1 MNTELKDSL
10 VRSIFRFKKVGFHFP
25 PGTDLRLGELYVMRL
40 IAENALDS
48 AENVYAADIQNGLHV
63 SRPAI
68 SQMLN
73 SLEEKGYI
81 RREIDGRDRRRLLLT
96 LTAKGEKIMQVM
108 KGHANRVI
116 AEIISRFG
124 EENTT
129 RLIGLLNR
137 FADISDELKL
147 EILTAPERVTD
158 D

>member
-1 MNTELKDSL
+1 M
-10 VRSIFRFKKVGFHFP
+10 
-25 PGTDLRLGELYVMRL
+25 MRL

>member
-1 MNTELKDSL
+1 MNIELKDSL
-10 VRSIFRFKKVGFHFP
+10 VRSIFRFKKVGFRFP
-25 PGTDLRLGELYVMRL
+25 PGSDLRLGELYVMRL

-48 AENVYAADIQNGLHV
+48 TENVYAADIQNGLHV

-116 AEIISRFG
+116 AKIISRFG

-147 EILTAPERVTD
+147 ETLTDPERVTD